1 MESRLDR
8 ARNMS
13 PKLIG
18 PQYIPVTP
26 FENPITGH
34 SFHIIEMISWWKKG
48 YVVDILVRDTDGY
61 IVAFRRR
68 RLQGSRWQQGT
79 WYRYK
84 DVEGLPEEIQ
94 ENSVKLSFDSSHGSS
109 SRTKPG
115 GIRVLQHM
123 FEVLATFQDC
133 NRDETGKLLDET
145 DEERVYEALL
155 KAIII
160 FSEALRFRS
169 IYLTIRARSRY
180 NAESSELHSSL
191 WDMIHVWGH
200 SSSEILQLCAGSEEL
215 PALDTGAPEHLL
227 NTQVRRPD
235 LAEPVTLATLD
246 DAIGSAGELM
256 YLKVRSDLIMSDEK
270 RSLAEEVMRER
281 KVNPV
286 PEPNFRDVD
295 LPE

>member
-18 PQYIPVTP
+18 PQNIPVTP

-94 ENSVKLSFDSSHGSS
+94 ENSVKLSFDSSHGS
-109 SRTKPG
+109 R
-115 GIRVLQHM
+115 
-123 FEVLATFQDC
+123 
-133 NRDETGKLLDET
+133 
-145 DEERVYEALL
+145 
-155 KAIII
+155 
-160 FSEALRFRS
+160 
-169 IYLTIRARSRY
+169 
-180 NAESSELHSSL
+180 
-191 WDMIHVWGH
+191 
-200 SSSEILQLCAGSEEL
+200 
-215 PALDTGAPEHLL
+215 
-227 NTQVRRPD
+227 
-235 LAEPVTLATLD
+235 
-246 DAIGSAGELM
+246 
-256 YLKVRSDLIMSDEK
+256 
-270 RSLAEEVMRER
+270 
-281 KVNPV
+281 
-286 PEPNFRDVD
+286 
-295 LPE
+295 